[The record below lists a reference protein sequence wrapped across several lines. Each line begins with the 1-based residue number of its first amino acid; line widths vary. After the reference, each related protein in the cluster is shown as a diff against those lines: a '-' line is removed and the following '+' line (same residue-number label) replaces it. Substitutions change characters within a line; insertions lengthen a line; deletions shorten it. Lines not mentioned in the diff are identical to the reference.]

1 MQANQSTNLDTQKL
15 NRGVSLLIKTKYGLS
30 IILLISSLI
39 EWGTVSFFF
48 NLAGTLIYFLNG
60 FIPSVYRKQGKEIS
74 DSWMNNILIIDLLLL
89 GLVYYIDIY
98 NYSSRDASIAIN
110 ASSYYVVF
118 IFIIIYSSF
127 LFKPKS
133 LLFIGFGVIILY
145 VGSLFFS
152 ISLGSKTTMASY
164 PGMLLANSIV
174 ISNEIQKVLFLMA
187 ILFCL
192 SIIVSLMNSMQRE
205 LKNEL
210 DLSVSAQQM
219 IQIQSKRMSESANQ
233 LVHTI
238 SNLQTMSG
246 TLSNQSQNQAAS
258 VEEIS
263 ASIEELSASSESS
276 AQLVEEQIKRVKI
289 VDQDFDE
296 LSEISNT
303 VKSKTDQIAKDVKT
317 SSKYS
322 MEVKISTD
330 RLNSL
335 LVELKESFMRVT
347 KINQMMSEIARQTS
361 LLSLN
366 ASIEAARA
374 GENGKGFAVVAQEV
388 GKLAEKSSTNAREI
402 DLIVKESSAQMEKGN
417 LLSVEVRSKVE
428 KQNSDLGRIEKDVRE
443 LEEQVDI
450 EKKVN
455 LKLKETFDHLYTLSE
470 QIGQIAS
477 EQKNGN
483 KEIHKAMET
492 INHSTENLSLSV
504 TALHDQIDVLKKNSQ
519 NLTQS

>member
-164 PGMLLANSIV
+164 PGMLWANSIV

-219 IQIQSKRMSESANQ
+219 IQIQSKRSEERFSRNA
-233 LVHTI
+233 
-238 SNLQTMSG
+238 
-246 TLSNQSQNQAAS
+246 
-258 VEEIS
+258 E
-263 ASIEELSASSESS
+263 
-276 AQLVEEQIKRVKI
+276 
-289 VDQDFDE
+289 
-296 LSEISNT
+296 
-303 VKSKTDQIAKDVKT
+303 TD
-317 SSKYS
+317 
-322 MEVKISTD
+322 
-330 RLNSL
+330 
-335 LVELKESFMRVT
+335 
-347 KINQMMSEIARQTS
+347 
-361 LLSLN
+361 LLS
-366 ASIEAARA
+366 IQYQI
-374 GENGKGFAVVAQEV
+374 F
-388 GKLAEKSSTNAREI
+388 
-402 DLIVKESSAQMEKGN
+402 
-417 LLSVEVRSKVE
+417 
-428 KQNSDLGRIEKDVRE
+428 KQC
-443 LEEQVDI
+443 LE
-450 EKKVN
+450 
-455 LKLKETFDHLYTLSE
+455 H
-470 QIGQIAS
+470 
-477 EQKNGN
+477 
-483 KEIHKAMET
+483 
-492 INHSTENLSLSV
+492 
-504 TALHDQIDVLKKNSQ
+504 
-519 NLTQS
+519 

>member
-1 MQANQSTNLDTQKL
+1 
-15 NRGVSLLIKTKYGLS
+15 
-30 IILLISSLI
+30 
-39 EWGTVSFFF
+39 
-48 NLAGTLIYFLNG
+48 
-60 FIPSVYRKQGKEIS
+60 
-74 DSWMNNILIIDLLLL
+74 
-89 GLVYYIDIY
+89 
-98 NYSSRDASIAIN
+98 
-110 ASSYYVVF
+110 
-118 IFIIIYSSF
+118 
-127 LFKPKS
+127 
-133 LLFIGFGVIILY
+133 
-145 VGSLFFS
+145 
-152 ISLGSKTTMASY
+152 
-164 PGMLLANSIV
+164 
-174 ISNEIQKVLFLMA
+174 
-187 ILFCL
+187 
-192 SIIVSLMNSMQRE
+192 MNSMQRE

-428 KQNSDLGRIEKDVRE
+428 KQNSDLGRIEKMSE
-443 LEEQVDI
+443 NW
-450 EKKVN
+450 KSKW
-455 LKLKETFDHLYTLSE
+455 TLRKSK
-470 QIGQIAS
+470 S
-477 EQKNGN
+477 
-483 KEIHKAMET
+483 
-492 INHSTENLSLSV
+492 
-504 TALHDQIDVLKKNSQ
+504 
-519 NLTQS
+519 